1 MIAALTLRSKHH
13 GIALALLWLFVA
25 VSIATSSATAQ
36 SYYPNAADKLE
47 AVKQALVDLAIDT
60 DVKIGSAAFLDSS
73 GALHEASVLSSHNKV
88 RGVRVLSYLEEAG
101 ITTAAID
108 TSMLSDTSCPGSRP
122 DIRRQATI
130 RVVLDS
136 SNSSPNLRVGDHY
149 TTELLALTEQVLQ
162 HSLAT
167 SEDWSVRSEVA
178 HRTTYDRFV
187 TGTSADRV
195 PYRFELVLRDRN
207 PLEALTKRRDRVRYY
222 SHRLGHDVWDWT
234 AAKLPVNHSQPWPAV
249 PLEYELR
256 LVDSVTGTPL
266 WAGVTPLQYPK
277 VDRGYSKAVIPIKFK
292 REIEAATEQFI
303 AELSA
308 SMDCHVE
315 AYTLMPVSGS
325 AGYAQINA
333 GIIAGVK
340 VGDQFL
346 LSGDTDLLNEVLSSA
361 GLNGLGLA
369 QVVSVTA
376 HSAALKL
383 IAGPKWS
390 DGTELRNRVAL
401 HL

>member
-1 MIAALTLRSKHH
+1 MRTALT
-13 GIALALLWLFVA
+13 LLWLFVA
-25 VSIATSSATAQ
+25 GSIATSSAVAQ
-36 SYYPNAADKLE
+36 GYYPNAADKLE

-73 GALHEASVLSSHNKV
+73 GALHEATVLSSHNRV

-122 DIRRQATI
+122 DIRRQAAI
-130 RVVLDS
+130 RVVLDA

-162 HSLAT
+162 DSLAA
-167 SEDWSVRSEVA
+167 SDDWSVRSEVS
-178 HRTTYDRFV
+178 HRSVYDRFV

-207 PLEALTKRRDRVRYY
+207 PLEALTKRRDRIRYH
-222 SHRLGHDVWDWT
+222 SHRLGQDIWDWAST
-234 AAKLPVNHSQPWPAV
+234 KLPVDHSQPWPAV

-256 LVDSVTGTPL
+256 LVDRVSGTPL
-266 WAGVTPLQYPK
+266 WTGVSPLQYPK
-277 VDRGYSKAVIPIKFK
+277 VDRGYSKTVMPIQFK
-292 REIEAATEQFI
+292 REIEAVTEQFI
-303 AELSA
+303 AELTE
-308 SMDCHVE
+308 SMECHVE
-315 AYTLMPVSGS
+315 AYALMPVSGS

-333 GIIAGVK
+333 GLIAGVK

-346 LSGDTDLLNEVLSSA
+346 LSGGTDLLNEVLSSA

-383 IAGPKWS
+383 VAGPKWS